1 MQTAR
6 VLLGTPHVPDAV
18 QLCRWL
24 CAGVRDDALPLKS
37 TGSEAL
43 GLTAWYTADDDFD
56 RQLATLA
63 KVLEVPT
70 VAGGAQR

>member
-6 VLLGTPHVPDAV
+6 VLLRTPCVPDAV

-24 CAGVRDDALPLKS
+24 CAGVRDDAVPLEAAS
-37 TGSEAL
+37 GSAL
-43 GLTAWYTADDDFD
+43 GLTAFYDSDDDFD

-70 VAGGAQR
+70 AAGGAQR